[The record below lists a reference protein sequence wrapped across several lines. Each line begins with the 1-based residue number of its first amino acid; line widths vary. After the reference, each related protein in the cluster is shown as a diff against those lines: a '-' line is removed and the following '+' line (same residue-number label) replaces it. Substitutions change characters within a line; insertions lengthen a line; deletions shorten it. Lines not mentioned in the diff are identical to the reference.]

1 MANMKLA
8 KDILIDRHIPRMI
21 IVIHDLCKKE
31 NNMQKNEE
39 QRGPV
44 VGWRAKALGWN

>member
-21 IVIHDLCKKE
+21 IVIRDLCKKE
-31 NNMQKNEE
+31 ITCKKIKSKEAQ
-39 QRGPV
+39 
-44 VGWRAKALGWN
+44 